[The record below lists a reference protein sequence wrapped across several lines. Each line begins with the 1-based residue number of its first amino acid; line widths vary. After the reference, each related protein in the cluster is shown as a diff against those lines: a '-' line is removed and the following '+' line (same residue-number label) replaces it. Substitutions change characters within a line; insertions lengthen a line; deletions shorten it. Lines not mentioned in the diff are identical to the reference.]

1 MKFYIHEL
9 GCAKNTDD
17 VNHMTSLLID
27 KGYLP
32 LEGPAGADYIIVHT
46 CGFIEEA
53 VKESLDAILE
63 LADYKD
69 LGCKSLIVSGCLSQR
84 YQSSLE
90 RELPE
95 VDLFLGTS
103 YSHRID
109 DYINKKGAYYDRVD
123 FKLKSYQHRE
133 VSKNYEYLKIAEGCD
148 NYCSYCIIP
157 KLRGP
162 MRSKTIEELV
172 QEATELSKRGAKE
185 LILIAQDLSRY
196 GQDRGQIKILELLR
210 ALNQIPGINWIRL
223 QYVYPDILDEEFFTT
238 MAGLDKVVAYLDMPI
253 QHASDGVLKRMNRH
267 TSQADLRRVI
277 ELARKIMPHIVLRS
291 TVMVGFPGETDEDF
305 RVLMDF
311 IEEIKFDKL
320 GAFKYSDEEEVASH
334 KLDGKVSEEVKEQRY
349 EAIMALQMGI
359 SEDKLSTLQGQV
371 LEVMVD
377 EVYSDSWIGRTR
389 GDSPDVDGIVYV
401 EGNGVKVG
409 DILKVKIKTSSEYD
423 LVGEPY
429 EFS

>member
-84 YQSSLE
+84 YQASLE

-123 FKLKSYQHRE
+123 FK
-133 VSKNYEYLKIAEGCD
+133 V
-148 NYCSYCIIP
+148 IP
-157 KLRGP
+157 
-162 MRSKTIEELV
+162 
-172 QEATELSKRGAKE
+172 A
-185 LILIAQDLSRY
+185 
-196 GQDRGQIKILELLR
+196 
-210 ALNQIPGINWIRL
+210 
-223 QYVYPDILDEEFFTT
+223 
-238 MAGLDKVVAYLDMPI
+238 
-253 QHASDGVLKRMNRH
+253 
-267 TSQADLRRVI
+267 
-277 ELARKIMPHIVLRS
+277 
-291 TVMVGFPGETDEDF
+291 
-305 RVLMDF
+305 
-311 IEEIKFDKL
+311 
-320 GAFKYSDEEEVASH
+320 
-334 KLDGKVSEEVKEQRY
+334 
-349 EAIMALQMGI
+349 
-359 SEDKLSTLQGQV
+359 
-371 LEVMVD
+371 
-377 EVYSDSWIGRTR
+377 
-389 GDSPDVDGIVYV
+389 
-401 EGNGVKVG
+401 
-409 DILKVKIKTSSEYD
+409 
-423 LVGEPY
+423 
-429 EFS
+429 